1 MTWGGGVWREL
12 YSFTYAY
19 LRRRGV
25 SHADAEDL
33 AQDVLEAAVMHMDG
47 VAPGKLHA
55 WIAAVARNKLADRAR
70 RPARIESPGEIG
82 DPVDAAADP
91 AVLVM
96 AADDA
101 RRLDAAID
109 SLTPRDAELVRL
121 RYIRELSVSETAR
134 RVGSSVS
141 ATKVALMRARQR
153 LRVLLEPPGGPNE

>member
-1 MTWGGGVWREL
+1 MWREL
-12 YSFTYAY
+12 YNFTYAY

-47 VAPGKLHA
+47 VAPGKVHA

-70 RPARIESPGEIG
+70 RPARIESPGEVGELI
-82 DPVDAAADP
+82 DPTADP
-91 AVLVM
+91 ALLAM
-96 AADDA
+96 EADEA

-109 SLTPRDAELVRL
+109 SLPPRDAELVRL
-121 RYIRELSVSETAR
+121 RYICEMSVSDTAK

-141 ATKVALMRARQR
+141 ATKVALMRARRR
-153 LRVLLEPPGGPNE
+153 LRARLESPGGRDE